1 MEEKGVSM
9 KFRWVAVIGI
19 FLLASQ
25 VSAQESQKLKSE
37 KEKISYIIGMDL
49 GNNFKKQSVD
59 IDPDSLARGIKDALS
74 GAKPQLSDQEAREV
88 MTSFEKEMRVKQ
100 EEIRKTVGEKNK
112 IEGEKFLAENKSKEG
127 VQTLPSGLQ
136 YKVITPGKG
145 KKPQL
150 TDTVTANYRGTLIDG
165 TEFDSS
171 YRRGQPASFPV
182 NGVIRGWTEALQLMG
197 EGAKWQ
203 LFIPPTLAYG
213 DRGAGQA
220 IGPNAVLIFD
230 VELVSIQEKK
240 EEKK

>member
-1 MEEKGVSM
+1 M
-9 KFRWVAVIGI
+9 KFRWIAVVGI
-19 FLLASQ
+19 IFLASQ
-25 VSAQESQKLKSE
+25 VSAQESQTLKSQ
-37 KEKISYIIGMDL
+37 KEKISYIIGMDI
-49 GNNFKKQSVD
+49 GGNFKKQSVD
-59 IDPDSLARGIKDALS
+59 IDPDILARGVKDALS

-88 MTSFEKEMRVKQ
+88 MTSFEKEMRAKQ

-127 VQTLPSGLQ
+127 IQTLPDGLQ

-150 TDTVTANYRGTLIDG
+150 TDTVIAHYRGTLIDG

-171 YRRGQPASFPV
+171 YRRGQPSSFPV
-182 NGVIRGWTEALQLMG
+182 SGVIRGWTEAVQLME

-203 LFIPPTLAYG
+203 LFIPPNLAYG
-213 DRGAGQA
+213 DRGAGQV
-220 IGPNAVLIFD
+220 IGPNAVLIFE
-230 VELVSIQEKK
+230 VELISIQEKK